1 MWSFREL
8 SPGAICVYDPVRSV
22 VMFQAAYQ
30 EQLDAEGQFSV
41 SQMESKKSTIAT
53 LENQLDI
60 KVVHLK

>member
-1 MWSFREL
+1 M
-8 SPGAICVYDPVRSV
+8 I
-22 VMFQAAYQ
+22 QAAYQ